1 MVSVID
7 RSGSFIPSWLHL
19 PGRWSSAVALFH
31 SYRAWRGDDLP
42 RPHKK
47 RVANSAYLLPQC
59 CANITNSQHAKI
71 WPLLSSNEMLYFS
84 HIFCYFYYYFFFFYN
99 VNTNFYVEVNCHENV
114 TLFFLIFAT
123 VCLMEHIGNMAHIFP
138 SSCVLNGRLM
148 ALSQNWHGP
157 ELTDTCCSRTVT
169 GQWTPSSK
177 LRSQL
182 CFKGQKV
189 LRNSLKIL
197 TVSIWLITF
206 RGIT

>member
-1 MVSVID
+1 MLTSQTVSMQKFD
-7 RSGSFIPSWLHL
+7 HCFPQMKCFI
-19 PGRWSSAVALFH
+19 F
-31 SYRAWRGDDLP
+31 
-42 RPHKK
+42 
-47 RVANSAYLLPQC
+47 
-59 CANITNSQHAKI
+59 
-71 WPLLSSNEMLYFS
+71 
-84 HIFCYFYYYFFFFYN
+84 HIFSAIFTTTFFFYN

-169 GQWTPSSK
+169 GQWAPSSK

-206 RGIT
+206 CGIT